1 MKSER
6 AERVERAAGG
16 DVNAK
21 AGGEHFSKIF
31 LKRGASCKAVLKN
44 TRGVC

>member
-16 DVNAK
+16 DVVLEAPVHRGGVVAK
-21 AGGEHFSKIF
+21 VRDFGAKL
-31 LKRGASCKAVLKN
+31 LK
-44 TRGVC
+44 